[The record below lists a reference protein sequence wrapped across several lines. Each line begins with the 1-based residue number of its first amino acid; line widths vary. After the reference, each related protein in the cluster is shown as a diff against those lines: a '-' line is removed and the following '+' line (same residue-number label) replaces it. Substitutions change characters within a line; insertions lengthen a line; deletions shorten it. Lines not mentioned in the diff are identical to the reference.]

1 METLTVQDAVDRAK
15 NLHLQV
21 QTATFQKMEDDLQR
35 DIKALQDWAAS
46 EEERKKNWNSMVL
59 TRKRKRYVKGLA
71 CVRDFCS
78 STLRIKTAELAATEM
93 ELASF
98 RAAAETA
105 YPVQGNKKFLSQ
117 QIPHLP
123 GEGC

>member
-1 METLTVQDAVDRAK
+1 MDRAK

>member
-1 METLTVQDAVDRAK
+1 M
-15 NLHLQV
+15 
-21 QTATFQKMEDDLQR
+21 QR

-46 EEERKKNWNSMVL
+46 EEERKKSWNSMVL
-59 TRKRKRYVKGLA
+59 THKRKRYVKGLA

-105 YPVQGNKKFLSQ
+105 YPVQGDKKFLSQ

-123 GEGC
+123 GERC